1 MTDTAIIEARPLPA
15 REQIKLAARRL
26 FAERGM
32 DGVTVREIVE
42 ASGQKNHGS
51 LSYYFGTKEALV
63 RELVTDGAKLIDIRR
78 NAYLDRLEAE
88 GGPKSIREVV
98 EALVYPSVNLAEET
112 DTAEDSYIRFIAL
125 LGMSHRDLFM
135 EALENRWNSGYLRC
149 LDHLRKLMPEMPE
162 AAKNQRF
169 VFLGAYLT
177 GVIAAREA
185 ALADRS
191 RPHPM
196 WSAEA
201 TLRHFIDTITAML
214 AAPLEPALAGESWG
228 SGGAGGEPRAVVGS
242 VGMILD

>member
-1 MTDTAIIEARPLPA
+1 MSKAASIEARQLPA

-78 NAYLDRLEAE
+78 NAYLDGLEAK
-88 GGPKSIREVV
+88 GGPKSIRDVV
-98 EALVYPSVNLAEET
+98 EALVYPSVNLAET

-149 LDHLRKLMPEMPE
+149 LDHLRRLMPEMPE

-201 TLRHFIDTITAML
+201 TLRHFIDTITALL
-214 AAPLEPALAGESWG
+214 AAPLDPALAGESWG
-228 SGGAGGEPRAVVGS
+228 GGGAGGEPRAVVGS

>member
-1 MTDTAIIEARPLPA
+1 MSDAAANESRPVSA

-63 RELVTDGAKLIDIRR
+63 RELVADGAKLIDIRR

-88 GGPKSIREVV
+88 GGPKSTREVL
-98 EALVYPSVNLAEET
+98 EALVYPSIGLGETEEEE
-112 DTAEDSYIRFIAL
+112 DTYIRFIAL

-135 EALENRWNSGYLRC
+135 EALENRWNSGYLRA
-149 LDHLRKLMPEMPE
+149 LDHLRRLMPEMPGF
-162 AAKNQRF
+162 AKNQRM
-169 VFLGAYLT
+169 VFLGAFLN
-177 GVIAAREA
+177 GVLSAREA
-185 ALADRS
+185 ALTDRS

-196 WSAEA
+196 WSSAA
-201 TLRHFIDTITAML
+201 TLAHFIDML
-214 AAPLEPALAGESWG
+214 DATLQAPFNPELTDGQATSKQD
-228 SGGAGGEPRAVVGS
+228 GGKPRNIVGPI
-242 VGMILD
+242 GMILD